1 MCSTPWFLGQ
11 NIILPNKITDWFD
24 FCVRQGINMKIFL
37 YFAKLIRTHLSGGGS
52 RGICICFCILEEVVD
67 LAQLHVGPTQTD
79 PIGIHFVVSSSVLT
93 HSPGNDIIFLYKSPF
108 HQNIARG
115 TTDPGYRVYKGTP
128 PEKKNVFFRALP
140 EFPPPLSLSF
150 GQLVHLF
157 SDVKT
162 DRQKKY
168 QLS

>member
-1 MCSTPWFLGQ
+1 
-11 NIILPNKITDWFD
+11 
-24 FCVRQGINMKIFL
+24 MKIFL

-157 SDVKT
+157 WSSKLNIYIVFFNSGKGLPPPHSGNARKKT
-162 DRQKKY
+162 FFFWEVFPY
-168 QLS
+168 V